1 MNAKKT
7 DIYQRVTD
15 QIVEAIEQGV
25 EKFKLPWRTLNAFP
39 MSPINA
45 STRRPY
51 SGINI
56 LVLWATADKRGYS
69 SGLWATYKQWS
80 DLGAQVRR
88 GEKAA
93 NVVFAQIV
101 EREAEEG
108 KAGETGTKT
117 RRFPFLREYHVFNV
131 AQVDGY
137 SEPHAST
144 PAAKRIEHAD
154 SFFSSVDMLI
164 ENGMNSAFY
173 DAVADMIYM
182 PPFESF
188 TDPLMYYSVLSHE
201 SIHWTGAE
209 HRLNRR
215 ASSKFGSSEYAF
227 EELIAELGAAFLCS
241 FLGLP
246 TDPRTDHA
254 PYINNWLSALKN
266 DKRAIFRAAARA
278 QEAVDWIKD
287 TATRG
292 LEAA

>member
-1 MNAKKT
+1 MTEQKV
-7 DIYQRVTD
+7 DIYQRVTN

-25 EKFKLPWRTLNAFP
+25 GKWKLPWRTSDGFP

-56 LVLWATADKRGYS
+56 LVLWATANKRGYS

-88 GEKAA
+88 GEKAG
-93 NVVFAQIV
+93 NVVFAQII
-101 EREAEEG
+101 EREAEEA
-108 KAGETGTKT
+108 KAGETGAKT

-137 SEPHAST
+137 SEPQAPT
-144 PAAKRIEHAD
+144 PTAKRIEHVD

-173 DAVADMIYM
+173 DAVADTIYM
-182 PPFESF
+182 PPFERF
-188 TDPLMYYSVLSHE
+188 PDRLMYYSVLSHE

-209 HRLNRR
+209 HRLKR
-215 ASSKFGSSEYAF
+215 SMSGKFGSPEYAF

-246 TDPRTDHA
+246 TDPRTHHA
-254 PYINNWLSALKN
+254 PYVGTWLKTLKN

-278 QEAVDWIKD
+278 QDAVDWIKD